1 MGRHHIDHNCSASVH
16 VNNSAGRR
24 ERGLHSEVGL
34 IQRSTGSHVN
44 LNSDLSPYAYVLP
57 ELLFRGSLTA
67 NWRSAPRPWPIFA
80 EYTGNGSADG
90 SLGYS
95 DTGFMMRALLPFS
108 DTRSRSFIHTYE
120 GPAPVV
126 DARTIC
132 IRPNITNTRILP
144 NNTAPLYD
152 LKIHGNI
159 SVPDG
164 LLPVL
169 LAETP
174 FADFEPTAFAC
185 EPSWNFIRD
194 YGQDKVAG
202 RTSAW
207 DLTVCD
213 FGPSA
218 QAKLQANF
226 WKNFSSPITPF
237 LLINYTGYVD
247 QQVQNN
253 TNFPPLKLA
262 NFNDTTPGLRYHD
275 RNEWLDLKQDAD
287 ILDRSDGNNFA
298 DTKLSFSLCLPT
310 FHAYVFNISAS
321 SQAPLEEPTFFY
333 DAERSQFRYD
343 NIRKQLVSSSTLS
356 LQERNVLSLHPQS
369 WLLFNNMTNQDYPFG
384 NIDTM
389 ITLTGSNQIFVPGQ
403 EHPTVH
409 LMDDA
414 KELTPRADR
423 NIEGLG
429 LEILQEGGTP
439 AEAMQSILMSVVLAD
454 YQSYVFTEVP
464 DGTPNSTVTLRGDF
478 VTAQVPGGNGRPATN
493 PAGAT
498 RSYVIV
504 MIATAV
510 HSVAVFLVFMLFIR
524 STKNTLIWESW
535 HTIAQSMSAVTEPY
549 LSQAG
554 LATDSEVKKQMKT
567 DGTSNQAVSVKT
579 DESGA
584 RAEVGV
590 VRQRVKDKRIQK
602 DSQSDLLMEELRPV
616 RPARNV
622 ERWNDRDTTNI

>member
-1 MGRHHIDHNCSASVH
+1 MFYS
-16 VNNSAGRR
+16 
-24 ERGLHSEVGL
+24 
-34 IQRSTGSHVN
+34 
-44 LNSDLSPYAYVLP
+44 
-57 ELLFRGSLTA
+57 GSLTA

-95 DTGFMMRALLPFS
+95 DTGSTMRALLPFS
-108 DTRSRSFIHTYE
+108 DSQSRSFIHAYE
-120 GPAPVV
+120 GPAPII

-132 IRPNITNTRILP
+132 IRPNITNTRIQYGST
-144 NNTAPLYD
+144 NTPYGLEI
-152 LKIHGNI
+152 LGNI

-174 FADFEPTAFAC
+174 FADFEPTTFAC
-185 EPSWNFIRD
+185 ESSWNFRKD
-194 YGQDKVAG
+194 YERIKTAR

-213 FGPSA
+213 FGQSA
-218 QAKLQANF
+218 RAKLQDNF
-226 WKNFSSPITPF
+226 WENFARPTTPF
-237 LLINYTGYVD
+237 LLINYTGYFD
-247 QQVQNN
+247 QQVRNDEK
-253 TNFPPLKLA
+253 FPPLELA
-262 NFNDTTPGLRYHD
+262 NFNDTTPGLRYHG

-287 ILDRSDGNNFA
+287 ASDWSGGNNFA
-298 DTKLSFSLCLPT
+298 DNKLSFSLCLPV
-310 FHAYVFNISAS
+310 FRAYVFNISVTS
-321 SQAPLEEPTFFY
+321 RAPLEEPTFFF
-333 DAERSQFRYD
+333 DVERSQFRYD
-343 NIRKQLVSSSTLS
+343 DIRKQLVPSSKLS
-356 LQERNVLSLHPQS
+356 LDERNVLYLHPQS
-369 WLLFNNMTNQDYPFG
+369 WRIFDNMTDLADQVYPFG
-384 NIDTM
+384 NIRTM
-389 ITLTGSNQIFVPGQ
+389 ITLTDSGTGSNQILKPGQ
-403 EHPTVH
+403 DHSTLH
-409 LMDDA
+409 LMDEMDQMA
-414 KELTPRADR
+414 EFQPRADR
-423 NIEGLG
+423 KIEGLG

-439 AEAMQSILMSVVLAD
+439 AEAMQSMLMSVVLAD

-464 DGTPNSTVTLRGDF
+464 NGTPNSTVTLRGDF

-504 MIATAV
+504 MIATAI
-510 HSVAVFLVFMLFIR
+510 HSVAVFLIFMLFIR

-554 LATDSEVKKQMKT
+554 LATDSEIKKQMKT

-590 VRQRVKDKRIQK
+590 VRQRVKDNRIQK

-622 ERWNDRDTTNI
+622 ERWNDRDTTNN

>member
-1 MGRHHIDHNCSASVH
+1 
-16 VNNSAGRR
+16 
-24 ERGLHSEVGL
+24 
-34 IQRSTGSHVN
+34 
-44 LNSDLSPYAYVLP
+44 
-57 ELLFRGSLTA
+57 
-67 NWRSAPRPWPIFA
+67 
-80 EYTGNGSADG
+80 
-90 SLGYS
+90 
-95 DTGFMMRALLPFS
+95 MRALLPFS

-132 IRPNITNTRILP
+132 IRPNITNTRVQA
-144 NNTAPLYD
+144 NTTYD

-159 SVPDG
+159 SIPDD
-164 LLPVL
+164 LLTVL

-174 FADFEPTAFAC
+174 FTGFKPTAFAC
-185 EPSWNFIRD
+185 EPSWNFVRD

-213 FGPSA
+213 IGPAGYGEIKSP
-218 QAKLQANF
+218 F
-226 WKNFSSPITPF
+226 WKNFSSTSTPF
-237 LLINYTGYVD
+237 LLMNYTGYVD

-253 TNFPPLKLA
+253 TKFPPLELA

-287 ILDRSDGNNFA
+287 VLDWSHGNNFA
-298 DTKLSFSLCLPT
+298 DNKLSFSLCFPV
-310 FHAYVFNISAS
+310 FRAYVLNISVTS
-321 SQAPLEEPTFFY
+321 RAPLEEPTFFY
-333 DAERSQFRYD
+333 DVERSQFRYD
-343 NIRKQLVSSSTLS
+343 DVRKQLVSSSKL
-356 LQERNVLSLHPQS
+356 LADERNILSLHPQS
-369 WLLFNNMTNQDYPFG
+369 WRLFDNMTDQEYPFG
-384 NIDTM
+384 NILTM
-389 ITLTGSNQIFVPGQ
+389 ITLTGSTTGSSQIFEPGQ
-403 EHPTVH
+403 DHPTLH
-409 LMDDA
+409 LMDDM
-414 KELTPRADR
+414 KEFQPRADY

-429 LEILQEGGTP
+429 LEVLQEGGTP
-439 AEAMQSILMSVVLAD
+439 AEAMQSMLMSVVLAD

-464 DGTPNSTVTLRGDF
+464 DGTPNSTATLRGDF
-478 VTAQVPGGNGRPATN
+478 ITAQVPGGNGRPATN

-504 MIATAV
+504 MIATAI
-510 HSVAVFLVFMLFIR
+510 HSVAVFLIFMLFIK

-535 HTIAQSMSAVTEPY
+535 HTIAQTISAVTEPY

-554 LATDSEVKKQMKT
+554 LATDSEIKKQMKT

-590 VRQRVKDKRIQK
+590 VRQRIKSNRIQR

-616 RPARNV
+616 RSAKNA
-622 ERWNDRDTTNI
+622 ERWNDRDTTNN